1 MTKLLTLFLLII
13 TISISGNQVSLE
25 DLEIKKIK
33 DEIKNLEIKLK
44 KVEEKKMK
52 NLKTGF
58 SKKKVGL
65 VLSGGGAKGLAHIGV
80 LRELEKNNIKVD
92 YITGTS
98 MGAIIGSLYAIGY
111 TPDGIENII
120 KTTDLEGLFKGED
133 EEVKPSLKNKLKKS
147 DSIIRVK
154 YDNNFKFTFPKGFT
168 DGNASYFKLK
178 EILNGYNGYQDF
190 DKLPIPMRII
200 TTDISTGE
208 AVALKEGDLARAISA
223 SMAIP
228 TLMNPVR
235 IGEKEYIDGMIGR
248 NFPVQDVM
256 DMGADIIIG
265 SDVSAELVG
274 KDHYNILTVLEQL
287 LTLQTTAG
295 NAEQK
300 KLTTVLIIPKLEKY
314 TATQFK
320 SAKEIIKSGEVAAK
334 ENISKILNFVT
345 PDNISENDI
354 VKNDIPTKNNA
365 IFINSIKFLDEKD
378 LNIKLR
384 EIIKD
389 SFKNILNKKVS
400 DSKIEK
406 VFAQLYSLDAIDR
419 IYYTIDYNKGI
430 IVIDVDAN
438 PTNTVGV
445 GMNYRSDYGMTLKID
460 TEILKMGKVGSL
472 TDVELKIGDYFGI
485 KAKNFSYYGHSNK
498 IGLINEIGYEETPLF
513 LYKNGSKNTKFKNKD
528 LFFTTG
534 ISTQIWNQIS
544 LLYGLKL
551 NSTRLS
557 IDTGGEEFEYET
569 YNTLLGD
576 AFLTAF
582 YDSTNNRIFPTSGG
596 NAELTVSWGASVLK
610 EEEESNYYGSLYSGK
625 YSHSIGKNL
634 AFNLGIAAGT
644 INGDSIPLNKFI
656 KLGAGIDNIDK
667 REFNFTGYNYQEKIV
682 DKALLFKF
690 GVQYQ
695 LYNDL
700 YLTGNFNLGTFDE
713 VRNSNI
719 KMWDDYIR
727 GYEIALGYDSLIG
740 PITLGI
746 STNSEK
752 KNYIYSLNI
761 GYYLD

>member
-1 MTKLLTLFLLII
+1 MTKLLTVFLLII
-13 TISISGNQVSLE
+13 TISVSGNQISLE

-33 DEIKNLEIKLK
+33 DEIKILEIKLK
-44 KVEEKKMK
+44 KVEEKKIK

-58 SKKKVGL
+58 SRKKVGL

-98 MGAIIGSLYAIGY
+98 MGAIIGALYAIGY
-111 TPDGIENII
+111 TPDGIEEII

-200 TTDISTGE
+200 TTDLSTGE
-208 AVALKEGDLARAISA
+208 AVALREGDLARAISA

-265 SDVSAELVG
+265 SDVSAELAG

-320 SAKEIIKSGEVAAK
+320 SAKEIIKSGEVAAN

-345 PDNISENDI
+345 PDNVTENDL
-354 VKNDIPTKNNA
+354 VKNDIPTKNND

-378 LNIKLR
+378 LNIQLR
-384 EIIKD
+384 EIIKG

-400 DSKIEK
+400 DNKIEK
-406 VFAQLYSLDAIDR
+406 IFAQLYSLDAIDR
-419 IYYTIDYNKGI
+419 IYYTIDYKKGI
-430 IVIDVDAN
+430 IEIDVDPN

-498 IGLINEIGYEETPLF
+498 IGLISEIGYEETPLF
-513 LYKNGSKNTKFKNKD
+513 LYKDGSKNTKFKNKD
-528 LFFTTG
+528 LFLTTG
-534 ISTQIWNQIS
+534 ISTQIWNQVS
-544 LLYGLKL
+544 LFYGLKL
-551 NSTRLS
+551 NSTALS

-596 NAELTVSWGASVLK
+596 NAELTVTWGASLF
-610 EEEESNYYGSLYSGK
+610 EEEEEINYYGSLYSGK

-634 AFNLGIAAGT
+634 AFNFGIAAGT

-656 KLGAGIDNIDK
+656 KLGGGIDNIDK

-682 DKALLFKF
+682 DKFLLFKL
-690 GVQYQ
+690 GVQYE
-695 LYNDL
+695 LYNNL
-700 YLTGNFNLGTFDE
+700 YLTGNFNVGTFDE

-727 GYEIALGYDSLIG
+727 GYEIGLGYDSLIG

-746 STNSEK
+746 STNSDK
-752 KNYIYSLNI
+752 KNYIYRLNI